1 MILIKN
7 NGTFK
12 HISKEEAENI
22 FLDYLNNYLSIEKMA
37 EDYNV
42 SYYSLQ
48 TLIKKQKN
56 NVNAIK
62 GV

>member
-48 TLIKKQKN
+48 TLIEKTKKQRQYN
-56 NVNAIK
+56 
-62 GV
+62 